1 MLLDMPLPWDA
12 YRQHLAE
19 HGPPE
24 IVLLPGFLGVD
35 LVDGEGRRI
44 WIAPG
49 RLVTDDLAADLFY
62 GALDLRAERL
72 NPAVY
77 GELILRLRGAG
88 LVVHPF
94 PFDFRAPSLDGARRL
109 VDFVAALDRGKRY
122 AFVSH
127 SQGGLLA
134 ALYARLE
141 PAWKE
146 RIVASVFL
154 GAPLAGTFEAVD
166 CANGEHM
173 FVAQMALASGLSRAE
188 LGCCFRSWPGL
199 LDMLPDPEVFA
210 GGERAFSP
218 EAWGEGRAPDGDLLA
233 AARRT
238 RRELSAST
246 IEQIAC
252 AQILSVTFSTGDAYA
267 PGPTIAAAPH
277 RAAGDGTV
285 AARTARWHGM
295 PAYEAP
301 LSHTLLAVDPAAH
314 AGVVE
319 LLTTGATRLAPLS
332 DVDRD
337 RAVVG
342 AVPNVLEMLFEL
354 ARSEPT
360 RLVDEGSSLL
370 DMLKRVLDAVSG

>member
-1 MLLDMPLPWDA
+1 MPWDA
-12 YRQHLAE
+12 YQQHLAE

-35 LVDGEGRRI
+35 LVDEEGRRI
-44 WIAPG
+44 WIAPE
-49 RLVTDDLAADLFY
+49 RLVTSDLAADLLH

-72 NPAVY
+72 NPVVY
-77 GELILRLRGAG
+77 GELTLRLRGAG

-94 PFDFRAPSLDGARRL
+94 PFDFRAPLLDSARRL
-109 VDFVAALDRGKRY
+109 VDFVRALDRGRRY

-134 ALYARLE
+134 ALYTRLE

-166 CANGEHM
+166 CANGEHA
-173 FVAQMALASGLSRAE
+173 FVGQMALLSGLSPAE
-188 LGCCFRSWPGL
+188 LGRCFRSWPGL
-199 LDMLPDPEVFA
+199 LDMLPDPDVFA
-210 GGERAFSP
+210 GGERAFTP
-218 EAWGEGRAPDGDLLA
+218 EAWGEGRAPDRGLLA
-233 AARRT
+233 SALCT

-246 IEQIAC
+246 IEEIAC

-267 PGPTIAAAPH
+267 SGPAIAAQPH

-285 AARTARWHGM
+285 AARTARFHGM

-301 LSHTLLAVDPAAH
+301 LSHTLLAVDPVAH
-314 AGVVE
+314 EGVIE
-319 LLTTGATRLAPLS
+319 LLTTGATRLAPMS

-342 AVPNVLEMLFEL
+342 AVPHVLEMLFEL

-360 RLVDEGSSLL
+360 RLAGEGRSLL
-370 DMLKRVLDAVSG
+370 GLLRRVLDALSQ